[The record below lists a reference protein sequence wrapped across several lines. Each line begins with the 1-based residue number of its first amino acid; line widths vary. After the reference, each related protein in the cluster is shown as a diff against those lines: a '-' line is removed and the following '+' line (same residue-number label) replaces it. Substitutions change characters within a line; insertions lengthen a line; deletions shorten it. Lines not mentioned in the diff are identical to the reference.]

1 MSDRIAV
8 LGPGLCGLA
17 SAYFLAKS
25 GLNVVLL
32 DWQEGRD
39 PVGDW
44 FEFDRTAFDRFSPG
58 IESTDSSALGLIR
71 DLGLAPELRWRT
83 AAAGN
88 KWFPWRK
95 KRSAFLNG
103 GSVRLTEELF
113 DAMKAMGVEVRHIAE
128 PLLLEQ
134 RDESVHWVADGR
146 EESFGAMLVATPS
159 AAVDRFT
166 RGRLAQVLEPRN
178 ASQIT
183 SIAIVSETPVFS
195 YANADCFVSAH
206 SGSHVIHL
214 REAGLGGDAEI
225 ALTALRRMAAGCAEF
240 QPSAVI
246 KIVSSRAAL
255 PEPRHPRLEDTNVY
269 YASSEV
275 AAGQSWNAIIEC
287 AQRAADEIILDVPV
301 QGRAHPIRA
310 LAARC

>member
-17 SAYFLAKS
+17 AAYFLAKS
-25 GLNVVLL
+25 GRKVVLL

-44 FEFDRTAFDRFSPG
+44 FQFERTAFDRFSPC
-58 IESTDSSALGLIR
+58 IESGDKSALDLIR
-71 DLGLAPELRWRT
+71 DLGLPAELRWRT
-83 AAAGN
+83 SGAGIP
-88 KWFPWRK
+88 WFPWKK

-103 GSVRLTEELF
+103 GSARLTEELF
-113 DAMKAMGVEVRHIAE
+113 DAMKAMGVEVRHTAE

-134 RDESVHWVADGR
+134 REESVRWIADGR
-146 EESFGAMLVATPS
+146 EESFAAMLIAAPS

-166 RGRLAQVLEPRN
+166 RGRVAQVLEPRN

-183 SIAIVSETPVFS
+183 SIAIVSEAPVFS
-195 YANADCFVSAH
+195 YVKEHCFVSAH

-214 REAGLGGDAEI
+214 RETSLGGDADV
-225 ALTALRRMAAGCAEF
+225 ALAALRRMTAGCAEF
-240 QPSAVI
+240 QPSAVL
-246 KIVSSRAAL
+246 KIVSSRAAK
-255 PEPRHPRLEDTNVY
+255 PEPRHPRLAETSVY

-275 AAGQSWNAIIEC
+275 ASGQSWNALIEC
-287 AQRAADEIILDVPV
+287 ARRAADVMLRDVPAE
-301 QGRAHPIRA
+301 RAEPA
-310 LAARC
+310 LMALST